1 MRANKQ
7 NQKKG
12 YQEFDSNDEDQNL
25 SNNSNFDDSSSDKN
39 SANMGS
45 APEDSNDDDEN
56 NNYGKSSQARQNQ
69 AKGQENARGI
79 QNRQGQAAN
88 AKAIQ
93 MADLR
98 QNQNY
103 GNERQKQQ
111 QLQKNKYNNSD
122 EEEEIPSQNY
132 NPKRTTNQSLN
143 TRSLNQMKDQKSQLV
158 NQRDQ
163 KNQQQQD
170 SSDEEEEDDVEYN
183 PNKQKKDD
191 KRLIAAQQGQN
202 QFGRNQNQ
210 IQTQK
215 KVPPKP
221 TISKIAQN
229 IKGQQKHVK
238 LVEED
243 EDIQQQNFQDQD
255 EDEEEEIDEVNY
267 QQKTNRLKEE
277 KEIRQR
283 LSDER
288 KRELEKNKKK
298 KKSTKL
304 DADENEENDD
314 DDDEDDDD
322 EYDYDYDDFND
333 ENRKKREEYDFSN
346 TITYWIGFVII
357 AVFMSILY
365 YFMIQRGFTTSYRDQ
380 QYNKV
385 AQNRPVLLY
394 PQSSYP
400 LDVYFL
406 NDHWQSIKH
415 FQDRRDEATC
425 QADIAE
431 DSFFDFSIQVSS
443 EKTRFFNSYVNLEC
457 QNQCSIL
464 QIQEELYNNGVKQ
477 KEQTAPRISFEDLV
491 KEYKCDGERESFFNG
506 KCQEC
511 NELCLQCS
519 QFTHTCYSCYD
530 QEYLTNKKCQTSCDG
545 QQTAINH
552 FCIQPKPKMNLQ
564 ILKGMQHNIYILHTP
579 ESPQSFKDQLQKQ
592 QMALEEAKK
601 SAQTNSTTQNKPEET
616 EQNKKEE
623 FKLKKY
629 PFVFLLNDYRYTQ
642 DDIFLTKQVEKYFDQ
657 FFLLS
662 IPYFKE
668 MLTAS
673 ELDNLIDEI
682 IDNVLDY
689 DMKQF
694 VDFYSIMGYGLT
706 GQLAIQIGL
715 EQKEFYYKKRVS
727 IVTAVSDNSFAA
739 IINHD
744 SNSFESYIQQKETY
758 FKDNLF
764 CYLSQKK
771 KQIKSTQVEFKKD
784 IEADNQES
792 KLHDH
797 LDFYLKHSFD
807 EILFHSKNKK
817 LSQKF

>member
-1 MRANKQ
+1 MRTNKQ
-7 NQKKG
+7 SEKKG

-45 APEDSNDDDEN
+45 APEDSNDDDEDN
-56 NNYGKSSQARQNQ
+56 NNYDNNYQARQKQ
-69 AKGQENARGI
+69 AKGQENPRGI
-79 QNRQGQAAN
+79 QNRQGQYAN
-88 AKAIQ
+88 AKTIQ
-93 MADLR
+93 MTDLR

-111 QLQKNKYNNSD
+111 QLQKNNYNDND
-122 EEEEIPSQNY
+122 EEDEIPIQNY
-132 NPKRTTNQSLN
+132 NQQRVANQSSY

-158 NQRDQ
+158 QQRDQ
-163 KNQQQQD
+163 KNQQYQN

-183 PNKQKKDD
+183 PNKQKKDN
-191 KRLIAAQQGQN
+191 KQLIASQQGQN
-202 QFGRNQNQ
+202 QFSRNQNQ
-210 IQTQK
+210 LQAQK
-215 KVPPKP
+215 KVPLKP
-221 TISKIAQN
+221 AISKIAQN

-243 EDIQQQNFQDQD
+243 EEDIQQQNHHEEE
-255 EDEEEEIDEVNY
+255 EDEEEEIDEANY
-267 QQKTNRLKEE
+267 QQKSNKLKEE

-322 EYDYDYDDFND
+322 DDEYDYDYDDFND

-357 AVFMSILY
+357 VVFMSILY

-380 QYNKV
+380 QQNKQP
-385 AQNRPVLLY
+385 QNKPVLLY
-394 PQSSYP
+394 SQSSYP

-406 NDHWQSIKH
+406 NEHWKSIKH
-415 FQDRRDEATC
+415 LQDSRDEATC
-425 QADIAE
+425 KLIP
-431 DSFFDFSIQVSS
+431 SFDFSIQISS
-443 EKTRFFNSYVNLEC
+443 DKTRFFSSYINIEC
-457 QNQCSIL
+457 QNQCQIL
-464 QIQEELYNNGVKQ
+464 EIQENLQNNEVQQ
-477 KEQTAPRISFEDLV
+477 KDQVVPKLSFEDLV
-491 KEYKCDGERESFFNG
+491 KEYKCDDERKYFFEGE
-506 KCQEC
+506 CQEC
-511 NELCLQCS
+511 KLCLECS
-519 QFTHTCYSCYD
+519 QFADTCYSCYEK
-530 QEYLTNKKCQTSCDG
+530 EYLTNKKCQTNCDG
-545 QQTAINH
+545 QQSVIAD

-564 ILKGMQHNIYILHTP
+564 TLKGMKHNIYILHTP

-592 QMALEEAKK
+592 QIALEEAKK
-601 SAQTNSTTQNKPEET
+601 LAQTNSTTQNKTEET
-616 EQNKKEE
+616 EINKKEE
-623 FKLKKY
+623 FKLNKY

-642 DDIFLTKQVEKYFDQ
+642 DDVFLTKQVEKYFDQ

-662 IPYFKE
+662 IPYFKD
-668 MLTAS
+668 MLLAS

-682 IDNVLDY
+682 IDNTLDY
-689 DMKQF
+689 DIKQF

-727 IVTAVSDNSFAA
+727 LVTAVSDNSFLA

-744 SNSFESYIQQKETY
+744 SNSFESYIQQNETY
-758 FKDNLF
+758 YKDHLF

-771 KQIKSTQVEFKKD
+771 KQIKSTKIEFKKG

-807 EILFHSKNKK
+807 EILFHSKNQK

>member
-1 MRANKQ
+1 MRTNKQ

-12 YQEFDSNDEDQNL
+12 YQEFDSNDEEQNM

-45 APEDSNDDDEN
+45 APEDSNDDEDNN
-56 NNYGKSSQARQNQ
+56 NNYSKSNKDKQKL
-69 AKGQENARGI
+69 AKGQENVRGI
-79 QNRQGQAAN
+79 QNKQGQSAN
-88 AKAIQ
+88 AKTIQ
-93 MADLR
+93 MADLK

-111 QLQKNKYNNSD
+111 QKNNYNDSD
-122 EEEEIPSQNY
+122 EEDEIPSQNY
-132 NPKRTTNQSLN
+132 NQQRTANQSLN

-158 NQRDQ
+158 NQREQ
-163 KNQQQQD
+163 KSQQYQN

-183 PNKQKKDD
+183 PNAQKRDD
-191 KRLIAAQQGQN
+191 KRLVAAQQGQN
-202 QFGRNQNQ
+202 QLNRNQNQ
-210 IQTQK
+210 IQVQK
-215 KVPPKP
+215 KAPPKP
-221 TISKIAQN
+221 AISKIAQN

-238 LVEED
+238 LVEDD
-243 EDIQQQNFQDQD
+243 EDFQQQNNH
-255 EDEEEEIDEVNY
+255 EEEEEEEEIDEVNY

-322 EYDYDYDDFND
+322 DYDYDYDDFNE
-333 ENRKKREEYDFSN
+333 ENRRKREEYDFSN

-357 AVFMSILY
+357 VVFMSILY
-365 YFMIQRGFTTSYRDQ
+365 YFMISRGFTTSYRDQ
-380 QYNKV
+380 QQNKQV
-385 AQNRPVLLY
+385 QNKPVLLY
-394 PQSSYP
+394 SSSSYP
-400 LDVYFL
+400 LDVYFQ
-406 NDHWQSIKH
+406 NEFWKQTKH
-415 FQDRRDEATC
+415 LQDRREEATC
-425 QADIAE
+425 QSDIAE
-431 DSFFDFSIQVSS
+431 DPFFDFSIQVSQ
-443 EKTRFFNSYVNLEC
+443 EKTRLFNSYINIEC
-457 QNQCSIL
+457 QNQCQIL
-464 QIQEELYNNGVKQ
+464 QIQEKLQNIEVKQ
-477 KEQTAPRISFEDLV
+477 QDQKVPKLSFEDLV

-545 QQTAINH
+545 QQSAINH
-552 FCIQPKPKMNLQ
+552 FCIQQKPNMNLQ
-564 ILKGMQHNIYILHTP
+564 ILKGMQHNMYILHTP
-579 ESPQSFKDQLQKQ
+579 ETPQSFKDQLLRQ
-592 QMALEEAKK
+592 QVAIEEAKK
-601 SAQTNSTTQNKPEET
+601 KAQTNSTTTQNKTQEI

-629 PFVFLLNDYRYTQ
+629 PFIFLLNDYRYTQ
-642 DDIFLTKQVEKYFDQ
+642 DDVFLTKQVEKYFDQ
-657 FFLLS
+657 AFLLS

-673 ELDNLIDEI
+673 ELDNLIEEI
-682 IDNVLDY
+682 IDNTLDQ
-689 DMKQF
+689 DITQF
-694 VDFYSIMGYGLT
+694 VDFYAVMGYGLT

-715 EQKEFYYKKRVS
+715 EQKEYYYKKRIS
-727 IVTAVSDNSFAA
+727 IATAVSDSSFAA
-739 IINHD
+739 IINQD
-744 SNSFESYIQQKETY
+744 SKSFENYIEKQETY

-807 EILFHSKNKK
+807 EILLHYKNEK
-817 LSQKF
+817 LSQIF